1 MRKLLFSAV
10 IFGLMAVTVSAQD
23 AFKLGVKNEKSGGYA
38 RVMSMGGENGGQKFL
53 IDPTNI
59 AINPA
64 FANVYDNFL
73 FGDLGTS
80 VAADNDGNGQFAAFN
95 LRVKKGFSL
104 GVLLARN
111 DYAQMGISN
120 LGMGNMA
127 ANQLNNIG
135 GLPGNT
141 APLLDNNL
149 TVFGAYQLS
158 DQLHLGLAVAYASA
172 VNNTKPAAGT
182 ESKGSTSQF
191 GLNAGLLA
199 FLSKD
204 QVLDVAAHFVTA
216 GASSEGTT
224 KDEVSHSE
232 IALDARYFHSLNSR
246 VTLVPVVGFQTM
258 SGTYKK
264 AGTSTDLPSMMGLG
278 IGVGLNYMA
287 NEDILLVGGVTLGY
301 NSETTKSTANAPEL
315 STSTLVFPAWNIGAE
330 WYLLDWLKGRIGYAS
345 ATWKRTVE
353 TAASATT
360 KNENSFNLFDRTGMT
375 LGVGFKFGSF
385 NLDMTVNDEIIRQ
398 GFNNIGGGKAT
409 FAHVSASY
417 AL

>member
-38 RVMSMGGENGGQKFL
+38 RVMSMGGENGGQRFL

-95 LRVKKGFSL
+95 LRIKKGFSL

-120 LGMGNMA
+120 LGMGKQA
-127 ANQLNNIG
+127 ANQLNNKG
-135 GLPGNT
+135 GLPGTN
-141 APLLDNNL
+141 APDLDNNF
-149 TVFGAYQLS
+149 TVFGAYQLNEKI
-158 DQLHLGLAVAYASA
+158 HMGLAIAYASA
-172 VNNTKPAAGT
+172 ANNRKPAAGT
-182 ESKGSTSQF
+182 EAKGSTSQL
-191 GLNAGLLA
+191 GINAGLLA
-199 FLSKD
+199 FLSNGR
-204 QVLDVAAHFVTA
+204 VLDLAAHFVTA

-224 KDEVSHSE
+224 KDEVSYSE
-232 IALDARYFHSLNSR
+232 IAVDARYFQSLNSR
-246 VTLVPVVGFQTM
+246 LTFVPVVGFQTM

-264 AGTSTDLPSMMGLG
+264 AGTSTDLPSTMGLG
-278 IGVGLNYMA
+278 IGLGLNYMA

-301 NSETTKSTANAPEL
+301 NSETTKSTATDPEL
-315 STSTLVFPAWNIGAE
+315 SNTTLIFPAWNIGAE
-330 WYLLDWLKGRIGYAS
+330 WYLIDWLKGRIGYAS
-345 ATWKRTVE
+345 ATWKRIVE
-353 TAASATT
+353 TKVTATT
-360 KNENSFNLFDRTGMT
+360 KDENSFNLFDRTGMT